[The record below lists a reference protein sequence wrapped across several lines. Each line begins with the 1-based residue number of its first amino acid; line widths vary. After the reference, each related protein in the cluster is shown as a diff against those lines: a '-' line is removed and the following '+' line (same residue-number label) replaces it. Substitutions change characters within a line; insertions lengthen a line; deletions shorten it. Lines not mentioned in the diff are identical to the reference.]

1 MSNYFFIV
9 VGLIAGILSGLLG
22 IGGGIIMIPA
32 LVYLFGFSQHSAQG
46 TTLAVMIPPIGL
58 LAALKY
64 YSKGHVDIAV
74 AIFIAVGF
82 FIGGFIG
89 ASFVEHISDVMLK
102 RIFGICM
109 LIIAIKMI
117 LTK

>member
-1 MSNYFFIV
+1 MHNYLFVI
-9 VGLIAGILSGLLG
+9 VGLVAGILSGLLG

-32 LVYLFGFSQHSAQG
+32 LVYIFGFSQHGAQG

-64 YSKGHVDIAV
+64 YSQGQVNIAV

-89 ASFVEHISDVMLK
+89 ASIVEHISEVALK
-102 RIFGICM
+102 RIFGIC
-109 LIIAIKMI
+109 LLVIAIRMI